1 MKVDLPIQLPQKYVK
16 WSLIASFLIFV
27 CGILAIILPL
37 AFSFGIAVFLGLV
50 VLVGGMAHAVFA
62 FQTRSI
68 GGFLGHMLLF
78 ALYELAAICLLA
90 NPLLSIFSLAL
101 MLAVFL
107 LLEGILE
114 LALYIRI
121 RRFGHSFWVLIDG
134 VGTLIL
140 GILIVSQW
148 PPTSVEII
156 GTLIGISL
164 ILTAL
169 SRLFLSLAA
178 RALIPARTSGDT

>member
-1 MKVDLPIQLPQKYVK
+1 MKVDLPIQLPQKYVR
-16 WSLIASFLIFV
+16 WSLIASSLVFV
-27 CGILAIILPL
+27 CGVLAIILPL
-37 AFSFGIAVFLGLV
+37 TFSFGIAVFLGLV

-62 FQTRSI
+62 FQTQHI

-114 LALYIRI
+114 LALYYRI
-121 RRFGHSFWVLIDG
+121 RRLRHSFWVLIDG

-140 GILIVSQW
+140 GILIVSRW
-148 PPTSVEII
+148 PPASPDTI
-156 GTLIGISL
+156 GTLVGISL
-164 ILTAL
+164 ILTAV
-169 SRLFLSLAA
+169 SRVFLSLAV
-178 RALIPARTSGDT
+178 RAIGPTPV

>member
-16 WSLIASFLIFV
+16 WSLIASCLIFV

-37 AFSFGIAVFLGLV
+37 TFSFGIAVFLGLV
-50 VLVGGMAHAVFA
+50 VLVGGIAHAVFA
-62 FQTRSI
+62 FQTQHI

-78 ALYELAAICLLA
+78 ALYELAAICLLV

-107 LLEGILE
+107 FVEGVLE
-114 LALYIRI
+114 LALYFRI
-121 RRFGHSFWVLIDG
+121 RRFGHSYWVLIDG

-140 GILIVSQW
+140 GILMVSQW
-148 PPTSVEII
+148 PPASEDTI
-156 GTLIGISL
+156 GTLVGISL
-164 ILTAL
+164 I
-169 SRLFLSLAA
+169 
-178 RALIPARTSGDT
+178 